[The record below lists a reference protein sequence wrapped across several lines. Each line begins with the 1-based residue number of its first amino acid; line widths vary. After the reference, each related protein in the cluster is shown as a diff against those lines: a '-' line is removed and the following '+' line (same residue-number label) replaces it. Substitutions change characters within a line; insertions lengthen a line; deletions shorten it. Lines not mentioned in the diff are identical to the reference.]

1 MDKQTIGIT
10 VKLFGGIDLD
20 SDFSEYDPDKGLD
33 QAVPAGIRLA
43 KALKTAGVKVNAD
56 TVYFVNGA
64 KTGPRVKL
72 KDGDIVFCMKPL
84 AGG

>member
-1 MDKQTIGIT
+1 MAKQTISIT

-20 SDFSEYDPDKGLD
+20 SGFSEYDPDKGLD
-33 QAVPAGIRLA
+33 LATSEGIRLA
-43 KALKTAGVKVNAD
+43 KVLKTAGVKVSAD

-64 KTGPRVKL
+64 KTGPRVKM

>member
-1 MDKQTIGIT
+1 MTKQTIGIT
-10 VKLFGGIDLD
+10 IKLFGGIDQD
-20 SDFSEYDPDKGLD
+20 SGFSEYDPDKGLD
-33 QAVPAGIRLA
+33 LATPEGIRLA
-43 KALKTAGVKVNAD
+43 KVLKKTGIKVNAD

-72 KDGDIVFCMKPL
+72 KDGDTVFCMKPL